1 MRKLIPIFIFLLY
14 STIVSSQIN
23 VGNNQTICL
32 ADTAKV
38 IATVQASGQCVG
50 MDTVICGTHA
60 SNYTAAMTRGYH
72 FQAQSS
78 FVISGL
84 MCATDNSGPGF
95 NQSFSWF
102 LLFQGIKW

>member
-72 FQAQSS
+72 FKHS
-78 FVISGL
+78 L
-84 MCATDNSGPGF
+84 H
-95 NQSFSWF
+95 
-102 LLFQGIKW
+102 L